1 MQATVMCNR
10 KLRHAESEKPME
22 HGTIERQIHIDA
34 PPEVVFEVITS
45 PEHIKDWWEPSEVTL
60 EARAGGA
67 GEVVWG
73 DRSSPDGHVA
83 TLTVVDAVPPRLF
96 SFRWVYPDGAVAAPA
111 NSLLVTFE
119 VTPSGTGSVLHLT
132 ESGFREK
139 GWEVAAM
146 EREYQDHVQGWDR
159 FVPRIADC
167 ASKLVSS
174 S

>member
-1 MQATVMCNR
+1 
-10 KLRHAESEKPME
+10 ME
-22 HGTIERQIHIDA
+22 FGSIEREIHIEA

-45 PEHIKDWWEPSEVTL
+45 PEHIKEWWETSAVAIDASP
-60 EARAGGA
+60 GGA

-96 SFRWVYPDGAVAAPA
+96 SFRWVYDDGVVPEAG

-119 VTPSGTGSVLHLT
+119 VTPSGAGSVLRISET
-132 ESGFREK
+132 GFRER
-139 GWEVAAM
+139 GWETAVFEAHYA
-146 EREYQDHVQGWDR
+146 DHVNGWDR
-159 FVPRIADC
+159 FVPRIAEH
-167 ASKLVSS
+167 AMTLVSS